1 LLFFNIFNADKPIH
15 MSILNKAKWIIGI
28 LLVFGL
34 IIATNVIDKKNFKQI
49 RDSVVTIYE
58 DRLLAKE
65 IIFDISTLVH
75 DKEMAIALADSG
87 FYKNRNAQVNEEL
100 QRDIEKFEQTELTRA
115 EKYEFKELKKNL
127 SLLRE
132 AETSLLESDFESK
145 ESAQTKIREIKENL
159 TKLSGIQISE
169 GKKHLFLSKRAA
181 ESIELYTQ
189 LEIYFLIFLAIVVQI
204 IILYNP
210 KTPK

>member
-1 LLFFNIFNADKPIH
+1 

-115 EKYEFKELKKNL
+115 EKYEFDELKKNL

-145 ESAQTKIREIKENL
+145 ESAQTKISEIKENL
-159 TKLSGIQISE
+159 SELSGIQISE

>member
-1 LLFFNIFNADKPIH
+1 
-15 MSILNKAKWIIGI
+15 MSILNKAKWIIGV

-34 IIATNVIDKKNFKQI
+34 IIATNLIDKKNFKQI

-65 IIFDISTLVH
+65 IIFDISTLIH
-75 DKEMAIALADSG
+75 EKEMAIALSDTG
-87 FYKNRNAQVNEEL
+87 FFQGRNAKVNEL
-100 QRDIEKFEQTELTRA
+100 IQKDIEKFEQTELTRP
-115 EKYEFKELKKNL
+115 ESYEFKELKRNL
-127 SLLRE
+127 SLLQD
-132 AETSLLESDFESK
+132 AENSLLESDFKAAETA
-145 ESAQTKIREIKENL
+145 EEKIEDIKKNL
-159 TKLSGIQISE
+159 NNLAGIQISE

-189 LEIYFLIFLAIVVQI
+189 LEIYFLILLAIVIQV

-210 KTPK
+210 KTPKYDSDS

>member
-1 LLFFNIFNADKPIH
+1 MLFFNIFNANKSFH

-28 LLVFGL
+28 LLVLAL
-34 IIATNVIDKKNFKQI
+34 IIATNLIDKKNFKQI

-65 IIFDISTLVH
+65 IIFDVSTLIQ
-75 DKEMAIALADSG
+75 DKEMAIALADTG
-87 FYKNRNAQVNEEL
+87 FYKNRNTQLNEEL
-100 QRDIEKFEQTELTRA
+100 QESIEKFEQTELTRA
-115 EKYEFKELKKNL
+115 EKYEFEELKQNL

-132 AETSLLESDFESK
+132 AETRLMESDFESK
-145 ESAQTKIREIKENL
+145 QSAQERVQEIKVNL
-159 TKLSGIQISE
+159 KELSSIQISE

-181 ESIELYTQ
+181 ESIDLYTQ
-189 LEIYFLIFLAIVVQI
+189 LEIYFLIALAIIVQI

>member
-1 LLFFNIFNADKPIH
+1 

-28 LLVFGL
+28 LLVLAL
-34 IIATNVIDKKNFKQI
+34 IIATNLIDKKNFKQI

-65 IIFDISTLVH
+65 IIFDVSTLIQ
-75 DKEMAIALADSG
+75 DKEMAIALADTG
-87 FYKNRNAQVNEEL
+87 FYKNRNTQLNEEL
-100 QRDIEKFEQTELTRA
+100 QESIEKFEQTELTRA
-115 EKYEFKELKKNL
+115 EKYEFEELKQNL

-132 AETSLLESDFESK
+132 AETRLMESDFESK
-145 ESAQTKIREIKENL
+145 QSAQERVQEIKVNL
-159 TKLSGIQISE
+159 KELSSIQISE

-181 ESIELYTQ
+181 ESIDLYTQ
-189 LEIYFLIFLAIVVQI
+189 LEIYFLIALAIIVQI

>member
-1 LLFFNIFNADKPIH
+1 
-15 MSILNKAKWIIGI
+15 MSVLNKAKWIIGI

-34 IIATNVIDKKNFKQI
+34 IIATNLIDKKNFKQI
-49 RDSVVTIYE
+49 RNSVVTIYE

-65 IIFDISTLVH
+65 IIFDVSTLVH
-75 DKEMAIALADSG
+75 DKEMAIALADTA
-87 FYKNRNAQVNEEL
+87 FYNNRNTQVNQAL
-100 QRDIEKFEQTELTRA
+100 QEDMVKFEQTELTRA
-115 EKYEFKELKKNL
+115 EKYEFEELKKNL

-132 AETSLLESDFESK
+132 AETRLLESDFESK
-145 ESAQTKIREIKENL
+145 ESAQTKISEIKENL
-159 TKLSGIQISE
+159 SELSGIQISE

>member
-1 LLFFNIFNADKPIH
+1 
-15 MSILNKAKWIIGI
+15 MSILNKVKWIIGI

-34 IIATNVIDKKNFKQI
+34 IIATNLIDKKNFQQI

-75 DKEMAIALADSG
+75 EKEMAIALSDTEFFTG
-87 FYKNRNAQVNEEL
+87 RNAQVNEEL
-100 QRDIEKFEQTELTRA
+100 EKGIEKFEQTELTRP
-115 EKYEFKELKKNL
+115 ESYEFKELKRNL
-127 SLLRE
+127 SLLQD
-132 AETSLLESDFESK
+132 AENSLIESDFEAT
-145 ESAQTKIREIKENL
+145 ETAEEKIEDIKMNL
-159 TKLSGIQISE
+159 NNLSGIQISE

-189 LEIYFLIFLAIVVQI
+189 LEIYFLIALAIIVQI

-210 KTPK
+210 RTQN

>member
-1 LLFFNIFNADKPIH
+1 
-15 MSILNKAKWIIGI
+15 MSILNKAKWIIGV

-34 IIATNVIDKKNFKQI
+34 IIATNLIDKKNFQQI

-75 DKEMAIALADSG
+75 EKEMAIALSDTG
-87 FYKNRNAQVNEEL
+87 FFQRRNAQVNEEL
-100 QRDIEKFEQTELTRA
+100 QKDIEKFEQTELTRP
-115 EKYEFKELKKNL
+115 ESYEFKELKRNL
-127 SLLRE
+127 SLLQE
-132 AETSLLESDFESK
+132 AENSLIESDFEAT
-145 ESAQTKIREIKENL
+145 ETAEEKIKDIKKNL
-159 TKLSGIQISE
+159 TNLSGIQISE

-189 LEIYFLIFLAIVVQI
+189 LEIYFLIALAIIVQI

-210 KTPK
+210 KTQK